1 MPVTSA
7 SPFTLPDP
15 STVES
20 VFKALSNA
28 HDTVEEFIWQINR
41 VTACE
46 AVVIEEDKVDELA
59 PDHVRRDRRR
69 RIRPRR
75 PRYGPQGTG
84 RVQRAPPR
92 RDSHPRRD
100 PFRAGTTRESRRR
113 RWLRASASV

>member
-28 HDTVEEFIWQINR
+28 HDTVEKFIWQINR

-46 AVVIEEDKVDELA
+46 AVVIEEDKVDDLA
-59 PDHVRRDRRR
+59 PITFEGIGV
-69 RIRPRR
+69 
-75 PRYGPQGTG
+75 
-84 RVQRAPPR
+84 V
-92 RDSHPRRD
+92 
-100 PFRAGTTRESRRR
+100 
-113 RWLRASASV
+113 ASVLADLDMARKELEEFSECLRGAIPTLGAIRS